1 VVVGNG
7 FHQFYAAHFGHV
19 DVEQN
24 DVDIGMVDKEAKA
37 FFSAFQRSF
46 EFEKFDSADVVFQ
59 DKTGSIVVFYDN
71 AGIGKSSFLTHG

>member
-1 VVVGNG
+1 
-7 FHQFYAAHFGHV
+7 
-19 DVEQN
+19 
-24 DVDIGMVDKEAKA
+24 MVDKEAKA